1 MYVWL
6 LVALVIHTWA
16 APALPHDPGPLPHF
30 ASAESRRMVSA
41 VTLRPA
47 SQVLAEVAGKADMTA
62 PEDAWF
68 AEDKLR
74 HFFLS
79 FAVTGMAF
87 GTIRTTGLDGAPAL
101 LLAGAAAGAAG
112 LWKEFYDRSIG
123 RPFSRK
129 DLVWDGLGIAAGLIL
144 ASQAR

>member
-1 MYVWL
+1 
-6 LVALVIHTWA
+6 
-16 APALPHDPGPLPHF
+16 
-30 ASAESRRMVSA
+30 MVSA

-68 AEDKLR
+68 AADKLR